1 MPLTTPQKSN
11 REWALEYLK
20 MGYSIIPT
28 NGKVSA
34 LPSWKKYQEVLPTEA
49 EINQWWNNNS
59 NANIGLITG
68 KISGIVALDFDGES
82 VPEELEK
89 LNVAISQT
97 SPNHFHLFFKYPNIT
112 IRNSVKYNG
121 KDMDIRGDGGY
132 VIVPPSTHFNEQKV
146 PDGQYQWIREL
157 TPTTTLDELPPKFF
171 IINPIKEDNK
181 PFNQETNQLG
191 TRNDTTTRVI
201 GSLLSH
207 YPPHQWDDICWQFI
221 QAYNLTNNDPPLGMR
236 ELISCFESIKK
247 EELSNK
253 SESQNIYSSNFLTF
267 NELINKDFGK
277 DEWAV
282 EKLIPK
288 NGITCIAGAPKSGKS
303 YISLLLAIS
312 LASGNSFLNNFD
324 TVQGKVFLIS
334 KEDNPRT
341 TKNRLLALT
350 GEKDLPIIYTDSSDI
365 FLDNELCFQRLK
377 QQVEDE
383 GVNYIIFDSFRRFF
397 TGEENSSQTI
407 SQIHNKFKKLQE
419 IGCTIIFIHHMG
431 KEGAIPRSAQDR
443 VRGSSDITAMS
454 DSLITVQR
462 TVAGKIKISN
472 PLMRSAQSSPDFMVE
487 VNFEENKTT
496 YSFGGYV
503 EAKTIVSKIDKAKQ
517 SIINALQKEPNKKQ
531 VEIIELVAKENTWLK
546 EGTIKSAIKVLVE
559 EKSIGFDENTK
570 TYWFIVPKK

>member
-1 MPLTTPQKSN
+1 MSSTTTQKTN

-20 MGYSIIPT
+20 IGCSIIPT
-28 NGKVSA
+28 NGKVPA
-34 LPSWKKYQEVLPTEA
+34 LLSWSKYQEVLPTED
-49 EINQWWNNNS
+49 EINQWWNKNP

-68 KISGIVALDFDGES
+68 KISGIAVLDFDGES

-97 SPNHFHLFFKYPNIT
+97 SPNHFHLFFKYPISG
-112 IRNSVKYNG
+112 IGNSVRYNG
-121 KDMDIRGDGGY
+121 KKIDIRGDGGY
-132 VIVPPSTHFNEQKV
+132 VIVPPSTHFDKQKK
-146 PDGQYQWIREL
+146 PDGQYQWNREL
-157 TPTTTLDELPPKFF
+157 TSTTILDELPQEYFVADST
-171 IINPIKEDNK
+171 KEDNQQ
-181 PFNQETNQLG
+181 FSQEINQPG

-207 YPPHQWDDICWQFI
+207 YLPHQWDDICWQFI

-236 ELISCFESIKK
+236 ELINSFESIKK
-247 EELSNK
+247 EELSKK

-277 DEWAV
+277 EEWAV

-324 TVQGKVFLIS
+324 TVQGKVLLIS

-341 TKNRLLALT
+341 TRNRLLALT
-350 GEKDLPIIYTDSSDI
+350 GEKDLPIVYTDSSDI

-377 QQVEDE
+377 QQIEDE

-462 TVAGKIKISN
+462 TVTGKIKISN
-472 PLMRSAQSSPDFMVE
+472 PLMRSARSSPDFMVE

-503 EAKTIVSKIDKAKQ
+503 ETKTIVSKIDKAKQ

-531 VEIIELVAKENTWLK
+531 VEIIELVAKENAWLK